1 MSLPALEC
9 DFRSASGTERAT
21 FKKQDEPEKIARGRI
36 AARFGHVPHGRTA
49 SGRQL
54 PTKAGNV
61 EDETGKKPLKKL
73 YRAANL
79 VERAIINGRLT

>member
-1 MSLPALEC
+1 MRLPLC
-9 DFRSASGTERAT
+9 VWDRTAT

-36 AARFGHVPHGRTA
+36 ATWFGHVPHGRTA

-73 YRAANL
+73 YCAANF